1 MTHWAT
7 YTGITNQLWDRGLI
21 NVTVKSIRIADIGG
35 GQVQM
40 CSECQVEARVMLKD
54 LLLRFS
60 LTSTY
65 EKVVYSSINLF
76 ATRKPNQRLWTDC
89 MNGMHRVELFIRT
102 TLCFNRLA
110 TVFGSWNPRY
120 SMSLRQPFSRDNMRC
135 VWNEFYFF
143 SSMTLFSHRVIIVDP
158 ALCTSES
165 QCGNRYVWNF
175 SHVLQIIE
183 SFFFTFFLSFI
194 FAHTLHQV
202 FAALQSV
209 HNCFCV

>member
-40 CSECQVEARVMLKD
+40 YSECQVEARVMLKD

-65 EKVVYSSINLF
+65 EKVVDSSINFF

-89 MNGMHRVELFIRT
+89 VNGMHRVELFIRT
-102 TLCFNRLA
+102 TLCFIR
-110 TVFGSWNPRY
+110 
-120 SMSLRQPFSRDNMRC
+120 
-135 VWNEFYFF
+135 
-143 SSMTLFSHRVIIVDP
+143 
-158 ALCTSES
+158 
-165 QCGNRYVWNF
+165 GNRYVCNL
-175 SHVLQIIE
+175 SYVLQIIE
-183 SFFFTFFLSFI
+183 SFFFTFSLSFL
-194 FAHTLHQV
+194 FVHTLHQV
-202 FAALQSV
+202 FAILQSV
-209 HNCFCV
+209 HKCFSVQAGFCGPFASILVHIDVREGCLFFH